1 MRIGMQPLGE
11 MQTYDQYMERK
22 YKEWVLGTYW
32 YLPALAFNPQH
43 QGKGYAS
50 KLLNEMVSYIDKE
63 GLPCYVE
70 SEGEKNV
77 SVNQH
82 FGSRVVEE
90 FVALNATNKLVVM
103 LRQSKLV

>member
-1 MRIGMQPLGE
+1 MI
-11 MQTYDQYMERK
+11 
-22 YKEWVLGTYW
+22 
-32 YLPALAFNPQH
+32 
-43 QGKGYAS
+43 
-50 KLLNEMVSYIDKE
+50 SYIDKE

-103 LRQSKLV
+103 LRQSILV